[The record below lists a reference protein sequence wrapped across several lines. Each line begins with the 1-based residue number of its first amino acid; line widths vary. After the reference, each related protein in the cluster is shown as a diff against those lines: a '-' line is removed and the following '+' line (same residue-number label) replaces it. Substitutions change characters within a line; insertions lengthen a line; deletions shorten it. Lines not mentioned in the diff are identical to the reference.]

1 MKECIDS
8 DRNLAKLAMH
18 ASNAFE
24 QIIDQIRT
32 SNLNFQ
38 LTMSPFSAQ
47 ISLKKSLIIDKSGN
61 ICQPRSVVAAADMA
75 KIESDCAIL
84 ASENDE
90 LKKALK
96 ILQDNHD
103 RAVNDCHEAHEKIK
117 VLEKV
122 PIKTEYNNMEDEV
135 ENLKMENNRMNTE
148 NFEYSRLVKE
158 QSEEICDL
166 RNIIKTKS
174 EVSNN
179 LNKKIGEIRIK
190 SEKNIAALKRSHKV
204 EVKFWRKELGEE
216 RKQKM
221 KLEDKLD
228 RLRTSDD
235 GITVDDKNT
244 DDEVIVQL
252 ANPSSLNC
260 DDTSAGDEV
269 QSGQYRCEHPTQC
282 VIRQPY
288 PPPSPSFP
296 YLVHEVSRYHEHMME
311 KSADDLVGCINCF
324 SVNNENYGCDKCTW
338 LKWWF
343 KWHGD
348 RHGLPDIH
356 PSVYK
361 KYQ

>member
-1 MKECIDS
+1 MKESINS
-8 DRNLAKLAMH
+8 DRNLAMH

-47 ISLKKSLIIDKSGN
+47 ISLKKSLIIDKSGL
-61 ICQPRSVVAAADMA
+61 IRQPQSLAAADIS
-75 KIESDCAIL
+75 KLVSDSANPV
-84 ASENDE
+84 AENEE
-90 LKKALK
+90 LQKALK
-96 ILQDNHD
+96 ILKDDYD
-103 RAVNDCHEAHEKIK
+103 RAVNDCHEANEKIK
-117 VLEKV
+117 VLEKL
-122 PIKTEYNNMEDEV
+122 PMKKEHSNIDEMEI
-135 ENLKMENNRMNTE
+135 LQIENNRLNTE

-158 QSEEICDL
+158 QSEEICNL
-166 RNIIKTKS
+166 KNIIKTRT

-179 LNKKIGEIRIK
+179 LNKKLGDIRIK
-190 SEKNIAALKRSHKV
+190 SEKDIAALKRSHKV
-204 EVKFWRKELGEE
+204 ELKFWRKELGEE

-221 KLEDKLD
+221 KLEDKLE
-228 RLRTSDD
+228 RLRSSD
-235 GITVDDKNT
+235 GSKTVDAKIPEV
-244 DDEVIVQL
+244 EVISHH
-252 ANPSSLNC
+252 ANPENINC
-260 DDTSAGDEV
+260 DDTSEGDYV
-269 QSGQYRCEHPTQC
+269 QPGQNFCQHPTQC
-282 VIRQPY
+282 VLRQPY

-311 KSADDLVGCINCF
+311 KNADDLAGCITCF
-324 SVNNENYGCDKCTW
+324 SVNNDNYGCDKCTW